1 MAADTLLA
9 FLNTIFPA
17 VPVKF
22 PQIAL
27 MHFSAGISSTVHTT
41 FFASAGN
48 LEASL
53 LGISPFDHPASHIH
67 RKKHSVVT
75 PSFNY
80 IRKTISRDL
89 LQTRKTPNKTPIS
102 VRKTLSVCLS
112 DGIAFHVPN
121 PSSPSKATSASI
133 RFSNTKHSYDARAL
147 TIELRVGRSGSVLA

>member
-53 LGISPFDHPASHIH
+53 DGLSPFDHQPASHIH
-67 RKKHSVVT
+67 KE
-75 PSFNY
+75 
-80 IRKTISRDL
+80 
-89 LQTRKTPNKTPIS
+89 
-102 VRKTLSVCLS
+102 
-112 DGIAFHVPN
+112 
-121 PSSPSKATSASI
+121 KA
-133 RFSNTKHSYDARAL
+133 
-147 TIELRVGRSGSVLA
+147 